1 MIKISEVKESAR
13 PAQPNAS
20 KDISEP
26 TTQRKSTTIIAR
38 KQSRRKA
45 IIRRRKLMAAGA
57 SALLVIIAVTVVV
70 ARQRPKEVQDEQRPV
85 VITSDAA
92 PFSSSPELEEETE
105 PIQPEVIMVYFQA
118 AGAEET
124 TAVDLQELASSW
136 AAENGTAVRY
146 AITDE
151 ERWELASVVE
161 AEAGAEIF
169 AGKEAVAQCILQACE
184 DDGIRPAEVY
194 EKYRYTTR
202 RPEPSKES
210 LLAVSAVFDF
220 GWGVT
225 YEPIKYFYAPART
238 ESKWHESQVYVC
250 TIGGHRF
257 FREEGA
263 ENGTIHGQDFGG
275 EN

>member
-1 MIKISEVKESAR
+1 MIEILEVKESAR

-70 ARQRPKEVQDEQRPV
+70 ARQRSKEVRDEQHPV

-92 PFSSSPELEEETE
+92 PFSSSPELEEEAE

-136 AAENGTAVRY
+136 AAENGTTLRY
-146 AITDE
+146 ELTDA
-151 ERWELASVVE
+151 ERWEIASVVE
-161 AEAGAEIF
+161 AEAGAECF

-184 DDGIRPAEVY
+184 DDGIRPTEAVQ
-194 EKYRYTTR
+194 KYRYTKR

-210 LLAVSAVFDF
+210 LLAVSAIFDF
-220 GWGVT
+220 GWAVAS
-225 YEPIKYFYAPART
+225 EPIKYFYAPDRT
-238 ESKWHESQVYVC
+238 TSNWHESQIYVV

-257 FREEGA
+257 FREEGSA
-263 ENGTIHGQDFGG
+263 DDSTIHGQDVSD
-275 EN
+275 

>member
-1 MIKISEVKESAR
+1 MIEILKAKESAR
-13 PAQPNAS
+13 PAQPNAF

-70 ARQRPKEVQDEQRPV
+70 ARQRPKEAQDEQHPV
-85 VITSDAA
+85 VITSDES

-124 TAVDLQELASSW
+124 TAVDLQELTSSW
-136 AAENGTAVRY
+136 AAENGTTLRY
-146 AITDE
+146 ELTDA
-151 ERWELASVVE
+151 ERWEIASVVE
-161 AEAGAEIF
+161 AEAGAECF

-184 DDGIRPAEVY
+184 DDGIRPTEAVQ
-194 EKYRYTTR
+194 KYRYTKR

-210 LLAVSAVFDF
+210 LLAVSAIFDF
-220 GWGVT
+220 GWAVAS
-225 YEPIKYFYAPART
+225 EPIKYFYAPDRT
-238 ESKWHESQVYVC
+238 TSNWHESQIYVV

-257 FREEGA
+257 FREEGSA
-263 ENGTIHGQDFGG
+263 DGNTIHGQDVGD
-275 EN
+275 

>member
-1 MIKISEVKESAR
+1 MIDTKEHKEST
-13 PAQPNAS
+13 QPS
-20 KDISEP
+20 KPSAFRDISEP
-26 TTQRKSTTIIAR
+26 TTQRKSTVIIPRKKPRCKVIAR
-38 KQSRRKA
+38 
-45 IIRRRKLMAAGA
+45 RRRVAAA
-57 SALLVIIAVTVVV
+57 IVSIIVIAAFFVL
-70 ARQRPKEVQDEQRPV
+70 
-85 VITSDAA
+85 ITSRQDKAVETA
-92 PFSSSPELEEETE
+92 PEMGETKNETE
-105 PIQPEVIMVYFQA
+105 TSEPDPDVILVYFRA

-124 TAVDLQELASSW
+124 TPVDIAELTSSW
-136 AAENGTAVRY
+136 AAEYGTAVRY
-146 AITDE
+146 EITDE
-151 ERWELASVVE
+151 ERWDLASVVE

-184 DDGIRPAEVY
+184 DDGIRPTEVY

>member
-1 MIKISEVKESAR
+1 MIEILKAKESAR
-13 PAQPNAS
+13 PAQPNAF

-70 ARQRPKEVQDEQRPV
+70 ARQRPKEAQDEQHPV
-85 VITSDAA
+85 VITSDES

-136 AAENGTAVRY
+136 AAENGTTLRY
-146 AITDE
+146 ELTDA
-151 ERWELASVVE
+151 ERWEIASVVE
-161 AEAGAEIF
+161 AEAGAECF

-184 DDGIRPAEVY
+184 DDGIRPTEAVQ
-194 EKYRYTTR
+194 KYRYTKR

-210 LLAVSAVFDF
+210 LLAVSAIFDF
-220 GWGVT
+220 GWAVAS
-225 YEPIKYFYAPART
+225 EPIKYFYAPGRT
-238 ESKWHESQVYVC
+238 TSNWHESQIYVV

-257 FREEGA
+257 FREEGSA
-263 ENGTIHGQDFGG
+263 DGNTIHGQNVGD
-275 EN
+275 

>member
-1 MIKISEVKESAR
+1 MIEILEVKESAR

-45 IIRRRKLMAAGA
+45 IIRRRKLMAVGA

-70 ARQRPKEVQDEQRPV
+70 ARQKPKEAQDEQHPV

-92 PFSSSPELEEETE
+92 PFSSSPELEEEAE

-118 AGAEET
+118 AGTEET

-136 AAENGTAVRY
+136 AAEYGTTLRY
-146 AITDE
+146 ELTDA
-151 ERWELASVVE
+151 ERWEIASVVE
-161 AEAGAEIF
+161 AEAGAECF

-184 DDGIRPAEVY
+184 DDGIRPTEAVQ
-194 EKYRYTTR
+194 KYRYTKK

-210 LLAVSAVFDF
+210 LLAVSAIFDF
-220 GWGVT
+220 GWAAT
-225 YEPIKYFYAPART
+225 SEPIKYFYAPGRT
-238 ESKWHESQVYVC
+238 TSDWHESQIYVV

-257 FREEGA
+257 FREEGSA
-263 ENGTIHGQDFGG
+263 DGNTIHGQDVSD
-275 EN
+275 

>member
-1 MIKISEVKESAR
+1 MIEISEVKESAR

-57 SALLVIIAVTVVV
+57 SVLLVIIAVTVVV
-70 ARQRPKEVQDEQRPV
+70 ARQRPKEVQDEQHPV

-92 PFSSSPELEEETE
+92 PFSSSPEPEEEAE

-136 AAENGTAVRY
+136 AAEYGTTLRY
-146 AITDE
+146 ELTDA
-151 ERWELASVVE
+151 ERWEIASVVE
-161 AEAGAEIF
+161 AEAGAECF

-184 DDGIRPAEVY
+184 DDGIRPTEAVQ
-194 EKYRYTTR
+194 KYRYTKR

-210 LLAVSAVFDF
+210 LLAVSAIFDF
-220 GWGVT
+220 GWAVT
-225 YEPIKYFYAPART
+225 SEPIKYFYAPDRT
-238 ESKWHESQVYVC
+238 TSNWHESQIYVV

-257 FREEGA
+257 FREEGSA
-263 ENGTIHGQDFGG
+263 DGNTIHGQDVSD
-275 EN
+275 

>member
-1 MIKISEVKESAR
+1 MIEILEVKESAR
-13 PAQPNAS
+13 PAQPNAF

-70 ARQRPKEVQDEQRPV
+70 ARQRPKEVQDEQHPV
-85 VITSDAA
+85 VITSDAS
-92 PFSSSPELEEETE
+92 PFSSSPELEEEAE
-105 PIQPEVIMVYFQA
+105 PIQPEAILVYFQA

-136 AAENGTAVRY
+136 AAEYGTTLRY
-146 AITDE
+146 ELTDA
-151 ERWELASVVE
+151 ERWEIASVVE
-161 AEAGAEIF
+161 AEAGAECF

-184 DDGIRPAEVY
+184 DDGIRPTEAVQ
-194 EKYRYTTR
+194 KYRYTKR

-210 LLAVSAVFDF
+210 LLAVSAIFDF
-220 GWGVT
+220 GWAVAS
-225 YEPIKYFYAPART
+225 EPIKYFYAPDRT
-238 ESKWHESQVYVC
+238 TSNWHESQIYVV

-257 FREEGA
+257 FREEGSA
-263 ENGTIHGQDFGG
+263 DGNTIHGQDVGD
-275 EN
+275 

>member
-1 MIKISEVKESAR
+1 MIEILEVKESAR
-13 PAQPNAS
+13 PAQPNAF

-70 ARQRPKEVQDEQRPV
+70 ARQRPKEVQDEHHPV
-85 VITSDAA
+85 VITSDAS
-92 PFSSSPELEEETE
+92 PFSSSPEPEEEAE
-105 PIQPEVIMVYFQA
+105 PIQPEAILIYFQA

-136 AAENGTAVRY
+136 AAEYGTTLRY
-146 AITDE
+146 ELTDA
-151 ERWELASVVE
+151 ERWEIASVVE
-161 AEAGAEIF
+161 AEAGAECF

-184 DDGIRPAEVY
+184 DDGIRPTEAVQ
-194 EKYRYTTR
+194 KYRYTKR

-210 LLAVSAVFDF
+210 LLAVSAIFDF
-220 GWGVT
+220 GRAVT
-225 YEPIKYFYAPART
+225 SEPIKYFYAPDRT
-238 ESKWHESQVYVC
+238 TSNWHESQIYVV

-257 FREEGA
+257 FREEGSA
-263 ENGTIHGQDFGG
+263 DGNTIHGQDVSD
-275 EN
+275 